1 MNLQDIIFLIG
12 SHLSVSD
19 GEINEKEH
27 KLLHRLCHPSDEAI
41 KMQSLIFSDA
51 EDKIPI
57 KELVQLYA
65 QESKGDN
72 TPLLDILFQAENA
85 DGYSD
90 PKEEAMI
97 NEVAKLL
104 NVPETTLQNY
114 RSKYENIENGALAD
128 IKLSWADTL
137 KAAFRALV
145 AEVKIDKEDE
155 DNYSELLSGST
166 FAKKVKDIA
175 RTSQQDLDIAENIM
189 VHYNSSIRAESVK
202 IEKTISELRQIQR
215 KDKEIESLVDE
226 IVKTNGWIREDVRQA
241 MEENLEVLEKKKRT
255 INYFTIAF
263 MGRTKAGKSTFHKVV
278 THEENDDIG
287 VGKLRTTRFNRSF
300 YWENIRIV
308 DTPGIGAPG
317 GKTDTETASS
327 IIDEADLICY
337 IVTDDSI
344 QTTEFDFLRPLK
356 ERSKPLFIILNIK
369 GDLDHP
375 KRLEKFLR
383 DPLKWRNDNGK
394 DDIRGHFDR
403 INNIL
408 GDKYDMSMVEIIP
421 LQLYAAILMNQSD
434 RFSDEDKNQLLV
446 GSNIQEYVRKV
457 KKSIYKTGSLKK
469 TQNIYDGCAY
479 QINQVKSGL
488 IAKRDAISLHIEL
501 VDKSLEA
508 ILSFVDKEKVKVESK
523 INTAISTAF
532 QRLRN
537 NAARFSEQY
546 YDEKKDLSSK
556 WNDYPDN
563 KRAYSHL
570 TDTLEKIS
578 SDFHEAV
585 QDRINE
591 CLDDISYQH
600 DNYFKTNSGG
610 EIKGQNIV
618 DYKFGATILGTLIT
632 GGAPFYAAPVLAL
645 FISNPAGW
653 MIVAFTAVVGLI
665 TWGISSLFKSKAQ
678 KIQEAKEKLKDQL
691 LEMID
696 ENEDQ
701 MKSDFNTEFNS
712 KIEGLRSSLDGSF
725 RFVSTQSKII
735 VNNLDK
741 LIELSEDNEQNMESM
756 FAYRILRYL
765 RVIDPV
771 ENGKDI
777 VKSVRKEIS
786 VNRSYSDSTMTIEK
800 PSAIE
805 QDMLDLAS
813 QVTQIKIINKYVG
826 S

>member
-114 RSKYENIENGALAD
+114 RSKYENLENGALAD

-394 DDIRGHFDR
+394 DDIKGHFDR

>member
-114 RSKYENIENGALAD
+114 RSKYENLENGALAD

-317 GKTDTETASS
+317 GRTDTETASS

-394 DDIRGHFDR
+394 DDIKGHFDR

-523 INTAISTAF
+523 IDTAISTAF

-556 WNDYPDN
+556 WNDHPDN

-653 MIVAFTAVVGLI
+653 MILAFTAVVGLI

>member
-394 DDIRGHFDR
+394 DDIKGHFDR

>member
-344 QTTEFDFLRPLK
+344 QTTEFEFLRPLK

-394 DDIRGHFDR
+394 DDIKGHFDR

-600 DNYFKTNSGG
+600 DNYFKTNSGE